1 MTWLFFLIFL
11 AVYGY
16 QQYFTPPPDPVTQPF
31 VMNALLVLSITVIAP
46 FFISYLF
53 TRATQLTGRVPAIL
67 LGFISAVGLSVFG
80 YWIIWK
86 YFGGVGDARS
96 RRDRAEN
103 GPDPGRRYGRHPGDG
118 QLVPPLGLVRN
129 RPRNCA
135 RRHDMS
141 HRDGGARAVHLVYS
155 SSRLE

>member
-1 MTWLFFLIFL
+1 MTWLIFLIFL
-11 AVYGY
+11 GVYGY

-67 LGFISAVGLSVFG
+67 LGFISALGLSVFG

-86 YFGGVGDARS
+86 YFGGVGDMRVSIETALKMGLIPGAAMGVILAMDSLFRRS
-96 RRDRAEN
+96 A
-103 GPDPGRRYGRHPGDG
+103 
-118 QLVPPLGLVRN
+118 
-129 RPRNCA
+129 
-135 RRHDMS
+135 
-141 HRDGGARAVHLVYS
+141 
-155 SSRLE
+155 